1 MRRSCRGSGRRQHAI
16 TVVISGHREKLPRIW
31 ARRQHAITV
40 VISGHQWRSEEGVT
54 LETSSCTG
62 WRRQCKMF
70 KRKRGWRAKRAS
82 TRQ

>member
-16 TVVISGHREKLPRIW
+16 TVVISGHQWRSEEGVTL
-31 ARRQHAITV
+31 HAITV